1 MQVFFIFAI
10 MEYIIIFL
18 VALGLCFDTFAVS
31 ISSGI
36 AKQNII
42 FTDALK
48 IALTL
53 AFFQGVMPLAGWSL
67 GEQVKSI
74 ISNIDHWVAFTI
86 LFVLGLKMILES
98 FKNEKKKEIN
108 PLNPLYLIGIAIAT
122 SLDALAVGFSFSII
136 SIPIII
142 SAIIIGAV
150 TFFASMLGILFGK
163 KTGKNFGNKVEIIG
177 GIILIAIG
185 IKILIQHLT

>member
-1 MQVFFIFAI
+1 